1 MNKDEKTKI
10 MPEGQT
16 KFKKAAR
23 PAGTQTTSREKP
35 ANLTTSAPVANPT
48 GVKNRENSIIAA
60 TPATLQKQETTTN
73 PARTKKPQSTASSE
87 NRKSSQI
94 PEPQKTPP
102 RPPMPGT
109 LTAEEKW
116 ERADLT
122 DSFIFYKVMTENPDA
137 CRRLLERLLHVS
149 IEKIEILGEKSLGID
164 SESKGIR
171 LDVYVKDEERVF
183 DVEMQVKNTGELPER
198 ARYYQGV
205 MDVDML
211 KSGEPYRALK
221 ETHIIFICLKD
232 LFGQGLSH
240 YTFEN
245 LCIEKPCIKLNDRS
259 HKHFFAAENYDK
271 IESDR
276 ELKAFL
282 KMLVTGK
289 TEDTYTQELEA
300 YTVETKQSVQVRRQY
315 MDWARELNYEKERGY
330 SIGYDSGYDSGYG
343 TGYDSGLHQKAQE
356 AAANFLKENVSPEVI
371 ARCTGLSLTEVEEIK
386 NSLVCPE

>member
-1 MNKDEKTKI
+1 MNQNENNSLLTEEQASTTGLETPSNPVSPKI
-10 MPEGQT
+10 SESAQKGQM
-16 KFKKAAR
+16 
-23 PAGTQTTSREKP
+23 P
-35 ANLTTSAPVANPT
+35 ANPLSPKTPESA
-48 GVKNRENSIIAA
+48 
-60 TPATLQKQETTTN
+60 Q
-73 PARTKKPQSTASSE
+73 KPQMPANHPTH
-87 NRKSSQI
+87 
-94 PEPQKTPP
+94 P

-198 ARYYQGV
+198 SRYYQGV

-221 ETHIIFICLKD
+221 ETHIIFICMKD
-232 LFGQGLSH
+232 IFGQGLAH

-245 LCIEKPCIKLNDRS
+245 TCIEKPCIKLNDRS

-271 IESDR
+271 IKGDR

-300 YTVETKQSVQVRRQY
+300 YTAETKQSVQVRRQY
-315 MDWARELNYEKERGY
+315 MDWERELNYEKESGY

-343 TGYDSGLHQKAQE
+343 TGYDSGLHNKALE
-356 AAANFLKENVSPEVI
+356 AAANFLKESVSPEVI
-371 ARCTGLSLTEVEEIK
+371 ARCTGLSLAEVEEIK
-386 NSLVCPE
+386 NSMVCAK

>member
-1 MNKDEKTKI
+1 MNQNENNNLLSEEQGNLTKAKI
-10 MPEGQT
+10 PEGAQ
-16 KFKKAAR
+16 
-23 PAGTQTTSREKP
+23 KP
-35 ANLTTSAPVANPT
+35 SNPGNLTTTAHVTSLT
-48 GVKNRENSIIAA
+48 GVKSREGA
-60 TPATLQKQETTTN
+60 QKAQM
-73 PARTKKPQSTASSE
+73 
-87 NRKSSQI
+87 
-94 PEPQKTPP
+94 PEPRKAPP
-102 RPPMPGT
+102 RPSMPET

-116 ERADLT
+116 EKADLT

-137 CRRLLERLLHVS
+137 CRRLLERLLHIS

-232 LFGQGLSH
+232 IFGQGLAH

-245 LCIEKPCIKLNDRS
+245 LCLEKLDIKLGDRS
-259 HKHFFAAENYDK
+259 RKHFFAAENYDK
-271 IESDR
+271 IEGDR

-300 YTVETKQSVQVRRQY
+300 YTAETKQSVQVRRQY
-315 MDWARELNYEKERGY
+315 MDWERELNYEKESGY
-330 SIGYDSGYDSGYG
+330 SMGYDSGYDSG
-343 TGYDSGLHQKAQE
+343 LHHKALE
-356 AAANFLKENVSPEVI
+356 DAANLLKENVSPEVI
-371 ARCTGLSLTEVEEIK
+371 ARCTGLSLAEVEEIK
-386 NSLVCPE
+386 NNLVCAK

>member
-1 MNKDEKTKI
+1 MNQNENKGLLTEERAKITSLGRSENPATATK
-10 MPEGQT
+10 
-16 KFKKAAR
+16 
-23 PAGTQTTSREKP
+23 
-35 ANLTTSAPVANPT
+35 
-48 GVKNRENSIIAA
+48 
-60 TPATLQKQETTTN
+60 PATLKNQEKLSN
-73 PARTKKPQSTASSE
+73 PARPQKPQSVQKGQMPA
-87 NRKSSQI
+87 NPPI
-94 PEPQKTPP
+94 PEPRKAPP
-102 RPPMPGT
+102 RPPMPET

-116 ERADLT
+116 EKADLT

-149 IEKIEILGEKSLGID
+149 IKKIEILGEKSLGID

-232 LFGQGLSH
+232 IFGQGMAH

-245 LCIEKPCIKLNDRS
+245 LCLEKPDIKLGDRS
-259 HKHFFAAENYDK
+259 RKHFFAAENYDK
-271 IESDR
+271 IEGDR

-300 YTVETKQSVQVRRQY
+300 YTAETKQSVQVRRQY
-315 MDWARELNYEKERGY
+315 MDWERELNYEKESGY
-330 SIGYDSGYDSGYG
+330 SMGYDSGYG
-343 TGYDSGLHQKAQE
+343 TGYDSGLHHKALE
-356 AAANFLKENVSPEVI
+356 DAANFLQKNISPEII
-371 ARCTGLSLTEVEEIK
+371 AECTGLSLAEVEEIK
-386 NSLVCPE
+386 NSMVCAK